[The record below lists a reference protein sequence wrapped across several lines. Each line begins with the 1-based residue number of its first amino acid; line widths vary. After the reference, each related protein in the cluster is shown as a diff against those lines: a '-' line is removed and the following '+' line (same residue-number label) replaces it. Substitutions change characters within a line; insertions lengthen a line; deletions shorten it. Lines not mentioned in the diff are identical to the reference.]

1 MIGKNKAQFDVFDN
15 IIFDKLIPKNHLLV
29 EIDEVVD
36 FSFVYEKLKDN
47 YSTIGRE
54 SKDPVMMFKILILE
68 YLYCL
73 SDVKVV
79 ERTKTDV
86 VFRWFLGLKLDDSV
100 PDLSLIHI

>member
-1 MIGKNKAQFDVFDN
+1 
-15 IIFDKLIPKNHLLV
+15 
-29 EIDEVVD
+29 
-36 FSFVYEKLKDN
+36 
-47 YSTIGRE
+47 
-54 SKDPVMMFKILILE
+54 MFKILILE

-100 PDLSLIHI
+100 PDMIQQLVILELIMLEKKNSKNSSMKL